1 MLATR
6 RPTGQPG
13 LDIALGWHL
22 LKTPGGGEIAWHNGG
37 TGGYR
42 SFIGFDRA
50 NRTGVVV
57 LSNMSTAAGA
67 DDIGR
72 HLLDSGFPL
81 MQATA
86 GRKAITVKGEAL
98 EGYVGRFELA
108 PNFVITITREGT
120 RLFLQATN
128 QPRFELFA
136 ESERKFFLK
145 EVDAQVT
152 FEVDEKGRAARLIL
166 HQAGANQPA
175 KRIE

>member
-22 LKTPGGGEIAWHNGG
+22 LKTLGGGEIAWHNGG

-72 HLLDSGFPL
+72 HLLEPGFPL

-86 GRKAITVKGEAL
+86 ARKAITVTGEVL
-98 EGYVGRFELA
+98 EGYVGSFELA
-108 PNFVITITREGT
+108 PNFVIAITREGT

-128 QPRFELFA
+128 LI
-136 ESERKFFLK
+136 S
-145 EVDAQVT
+145 
-152 FEVDEKGRAARLIL
+152 RALSYLRNRN
-166 HQAGANQPA
+166 GSSS
-175 KRIE
+175 